1 MFCSFAKTCV
11 CTPVANERTSKP
23 GAVNVSQPIQP
34 KPLAAPDLSAS
45 LLADLIPDLSIVI
58 VSWNTR
64 ALLAQCLHSI
74 DEERAAYP
82 NLSMEVFVV
91 DNVSHDGSGAMVRQR
106 FPWVQLIENHS
117 NVGFA
122 AGNNQAIEMS
132 RGRYILLLNPD
143 TQVIAGALQALVHFM
158 DTNPQAGAAGSRLLN
173 PDGSLQISCY
183 PRPTLTREIWRL
195 FHLDKLYPYAIYKM
209 QQWWITQPRNVDIVQ
224 GASLI
229 VRRDVIEEVGGLDA
243 DYFIYSEEVD
253 LCTRIQN
260 ANWRIYWVPQSAVIH
275 YGGQSTQQVA
285 TEMFLKLYEGKIIY
299 FRKNRGQ
306 VAAELYKLI
315 LLIASTARLAISLFT
330 WLGRSAGRKRHLQLA
345 NNYRRLVFAL
355 PRM

>member
-1 MFCSFAKTCV
+1 
-11 CTPVANERTSKP
+11 
-23 GAVNVSQPIQP
+23 
-34 KPLAAPDLSAS
+34 
-45 LLADLIPDLSIVI
+45 
-58 VSWNTR
+58 
-64 ALLAQCLHSI
+64 
-74 DEERAAYP
+74 
-82 NLSMEVFVV
+82 
-91 DNVSHDGSGAMVRQR
+91 
-106 FPWVQLIENHS
+106 
-117 NVGFA
+117 
-122 AGNNQAIEMS
+122 
-132 RGRYILLLNPD
+132 
-143 TQVIAGALQALVHFM
+143 
-158 DTNPQAGAAGSRLLN
+158 
-173 PDGSLQISCY
+173 
-183 PRPTLTREIWRL
+183 
-195 FHLDKLYPYAIYKM
+195 M

-315 LLIASTARLAISLFT
+315 LLMASTARLAISLFT